1 MRYPLVATDFDDTL
15 LRSDLTLSE
24 YTKSVIKRYQAAG
37 GTFMISTG
45 RMYSSILRQAK
56 RAGLDS
62 GLVIAY
68 QGAMICDMTSG
79 KVLHHVALPPEAAVP
94 ILKELEREGLVLQVY
109 IDDVLYVERMTD
121 ATRNYERVCE
131 VEATMLDKKLSAY
144 VKERG
149 QPVTKILAVAH
160 PQKVL
165 QLYCDFP
172 KVFGEELTYSIS
184 KPYFFEVAA
193 RGADKGIA
201 VEFACRRMGI
211 TKSQVITFGDGI
223 NDVSMLEFAD
233 LSFAVSNA
241 SEPAKR
247 AAKHICPSNDED
259 GVAKMIEKY
268 CLSEI

>member
-149 QPVTKILAVAH
+149 SPSPRFSPSLTRRKCCSFTAT
-160 PQKVL
+160 
-165 QLYCDFP
+165 FP
-172 KVFGEELTYSIS
+172 RFSG
-184 KPYFFEVAA
+184 
-193 RGADKGIA
+193 
-201 VEFACRRMGI
+201 
-211 TKSQVITFGDGI
+211 KS
-223 NDVSMLEFAD
+223 
-233 LSFAVSNA
+233 
-241 SEPAKR
+241 
-247 AAKHICPSNDED
+247 
-259 GVAKMIEKY
+259 
-268 CLSEI
+268 

>member
-1 MRYPLVATDFDDTL
+1 MRYPLVATDFDDT

-144 VKERG
+144 VKER
-149 QPVTKILAVAH
+149 
-160 PQKVL
+160 
-165 QLYCDFP
+165 
-172 KVFGEELTYSIS
+172 
-184 KPYFFEVAA
+184 AA
-193 RGADKGIA
+193 RHQILTSLTAESAAALLAAFPRFSG
-201 VEFACRRMGI
+201 
-211 TKSQVITFGDGI
+211 KS
-223 NDVSMLEFAD
+223 
-233 LSFAVSNA
+233 
-241 SEPAKR
+241 
-247 AAKHICPSNDED
+247 
-259 GVAKMIEKY
+259 
-268 CLSEI
+268 